1 MKEHFSPCFAEGGGN
16 PTEHT
21 DEEGLVDQFVALRIE
36 QVELERQASSF
47 LPLLVAVLQQACKT
61 ETSTLCQSFW
71 LHAKV

>member
-47 LPLLVAVLQQACKT
+47 LPLLVAVLQ
-61 ETSTLCQSFW
+61 
-71 LHAKV
+71 